1 MANLNQRTS
10 AVDLS
15 NETVICLLQD
25 LSQVLCGLGVDRQ
38 SKLDE
43 LIRNLAA
50 ANNSLKDGERVQI
63 TGKYARELVEAHQLL
78 PIAPWATTALRSA
91 APNTW
96 QRILRDSTDLISA
109 KEQTDPRNWQYELNL
124 CSRMLHANL
133 EASWPN
139 VEKEPD
145 IRLKVENQSIA
156 VEAKRPAGENSVEK
170 NVSKAIGQLFS
181 GCLDR
186 EPGTVGLIALS
197 LDLCLL
203 HRLIRP
209 IEIEPN
215 APTVEVYHYPVG
227 DQPDDLA
234 EPFSKLCSEMILLP
248 KVKKLRDNPR
258 IAGIMFTCCYP
269 GVLRRPGA
277 APKLCVVNRTAFP
290 FASTPENK
298 ALLWSLVSSL
308 GSAEK
313 PF

>member
-1 MANLNQRTS
+1 MSNVDASTS

-15 NETVICLLQD
+15 NETVIGQLRD
-25 LSQVLCGLGVDRQ
+25 LSQVLRGLGVDRQ

-43 LIRNLAA
+43 LIRNLDSAS
-50 ANNSLKDGERVQI
+50 NSLKGGEAVQV

-78 PIAPWATTALRSA
+78 PIARWATTALRSA
-91 APNTW
+91 APKTW

-139 VEKEPD
+139 LEKEPD
-145 IRLKVENQSIA
+145 IRLKVGNQPIS

-170 NVSKAIGQLFS
+170 NVSKAIEQLFS
-181 GCLDR
+181 GCLAS
-186 EPGTVGLIALS
+186 EPETIGLVAVS

-209 IEIEPN
+209 IEVEPSGP
-215 APTVEVYHYPVG
+215 AVDVYHYPAG

-234 EPFSKLCSEMILLP
+234 KPFSKLCNDLILLP
-248 KVKKLRDNPR
+248 KVKKLLDNPR

-269 GVLRRPGA
+269 GVLRRPGK